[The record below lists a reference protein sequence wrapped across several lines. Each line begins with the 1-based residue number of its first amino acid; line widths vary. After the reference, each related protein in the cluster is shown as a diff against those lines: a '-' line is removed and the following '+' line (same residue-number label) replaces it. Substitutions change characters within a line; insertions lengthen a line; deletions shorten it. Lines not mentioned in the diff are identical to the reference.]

1 MFSQL
6 GLCDLLVLTGRPDAF
21 AMLRAELAMW
31 ARPVVCYRNGITE
44 IALAGGALPVDY
56 LDVEGLAEA
65 VAEVLDDEQRLR
77 ALAEHAERI
86 RLEDFDADLPRW
98 LATVTSLDEQV
109 WVGGTREGRPA
120 SALAVL
126 FAEPGR

>member
-1 MFSQL
+1 M
-6 GLCDLLVLTGRPDAF
+6 
-21 AMLRAELAMW
+21 
-31 ARPVVCYRNGITE
+31 
-44 IALAGGALPVDY
+44 
-56 LDVEGLAEA
+56 
-65 VAEVLDDEQRLR
+65 LDDEQRLR